1 MHICKANT
9 AREKTRRQM
18 ATNKSNET
26 TVRALLKCPDKDP
39 EIIEIEFPFR
49 MSNDDSEFNE
59 TVFSIIK
66 AENATSVEKSDYSAT
81 ISMFYSHDVPEYNF
95 GIAYH
100 VFYGNV
106 LFIKCRR
113 HHSVTT
119 GTATYDLTDS
129 EIKRICAAMG
139 WVNPL
144 GKGSKVK

>member
-1 MHICKANT
+1 M

-18 ATNKSNET
+18 ATNKNNET

-59 TVFSIIK
+59 TVFSIVGSND
-66 AENATSVEKSDYSAT
+66 AGHVESCDYSAT
-81 ISMFYSHDVPEYNF
+81 ISMYYSHDVPEYNF

-100 VFYGNV
+100 IFYGNV

-119 GTATYDLTDS
+119 GTAPYDLTDS

-144 GKGSKVK
+144 GKGSKAK

>member
-1 MHICKANT
+1 MHICRANT

-59 TVFSIIK
+59 TVFSIVGSND
-66 AENATSVEKSDYSAT
+66 AEHVESCDYSAT

-100 VFYGNV
+100 IFYGNV

-119 GTATYDLTDS
+119 GTAPYDLTDS

-144 GKGSKVK
+144 GKGSKAK